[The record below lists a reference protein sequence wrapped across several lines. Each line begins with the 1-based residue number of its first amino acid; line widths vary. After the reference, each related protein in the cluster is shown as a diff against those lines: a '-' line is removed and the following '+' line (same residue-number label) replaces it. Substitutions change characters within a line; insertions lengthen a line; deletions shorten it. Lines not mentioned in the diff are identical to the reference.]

1 MKENLIRLYQMVIA
15 GDEVTLLISKEG
27 KRLFIF
33 IVTSYLV
40 VMMNCV
46 AFIVL
51 TNAYSLKIT
60 QSF

>member
-33 IVTSYLV
+33 VTSYLV